1 MLNINSTNRR
11 IKNLLDT
18 EILFLR
24 KKIEDTKTF
33 SIEDIKEIDER
44 YSETCKSLNKIDS
57 NMTENSLRVSGEVFL
72 RQMIDEEN
80 LEINLDN
87 ISSNQIRRAIDG
99 WTEYLV
105 NSKKEGDDYYSE
117 IFLIIQVSSILC
129 SIYLKQVSTTN
140 SNVDFKEVEKDYE

>member
-24 KKIEDTKTF
+24 KKIEDTKNF

-44 YSETCKSLNKIDS
+44 YSETCKALNKIDS
-57 NMTENSLRVSGEVFL
+57 NMTEDSLRVSGEVFL
-72 RQMIDEEN
+72 RQMIDEGN

>member
-24 KKIEDTKTF
+24 KKIEDTKNF

-44 YSETCKSLNKIDS
+44 YSETCKALNKIDN

-72 RQMIDEEN
+72 RQMIDEGN

>member
-24 KKIEDTKTF
+24 KKIEDTKNF

-44 YSETCKSLNKIDS
+44 YSETCKALNKIDS

-72 RQMIDEEN
+72 RQMIDEGS

-129 SIYLKQVSTTN
+129 SIYLKQVNTTN

>member
-24 KKIEDTKTF
+24 KKIEDTKNF

-44 YSETCKSLNKIDS
+44 YSETCKALNKIDS

-72 RQMIDEEN
+72 RQMIDEGN

>member
-24 KKIEDTKTF
+24 KKIEDTKNF
-33 SIEDIKEIDER
+33 SIEDIKEIDKR
-44 YSETCKSLNKIDS
+44 YSETCKALNKIDN
-57 NMTENSLRVSGEVFL
+57 NMTESSLRVSGEVFL
-72 RQMIDEEN
+72 RQMIDEGN

-87 ISSNQIRRAIDG
+87 VSSNQIRRAIDG

-105 NSKKEGDDYYSE
+105 DSKKEGDDYYSE

-129 SIYLKQVSTTN
+129 SIYLKQVGTTN

>member
-24 KKIEDTKTF
+24 KKIEDTKNF

-44 YSETCKSLNKIDS
+44 YSETCKALNKIDN

-72 RQMIDEEN
+72 RQMIDEGN

-129 SIYLKQVSTTN
+129 SIYLKQISTTN